1 MRYLKTYNERLKSWT
16 YDYAAKKLGEIGHT
30 KRSQRMKEWAIE
42 VREKEILNDVKLAQE
57 KNKEF
62 GVFSAT
68 VYNAINDRKILSGNF
83 YLEMTVESEV
93 FSDRVYDWLWEYH
106 ERNKLTDLSMMLEFA
121 LIPADEETYLKMRE
135 DSEDLNH
142 LNENW
147 FYNGRYW
154 INYIDV
160 NLYKGF
166 NQKFEVSE
174 FYSKDGIKFIFNS
187 RRDAV
192 KFKKIVVDALEGKT
206 NWSSYKKSDG
216 IATQADCFKS
226 IIYDDNT
233 WNALLGN
240 IEVDTNKDIL
250 SYPGDAVN
258 LLTEDVYLNALNAVK
273 NMSVNRYYID

>member
-1 MRYLKTYNERLKSWT
+1 MRYLKTYNERLNAWR
-16 YDYAAKKLGEIGHT
+16 YEVAARKLDSIGHV
-30 KRSQRMKEWAIE
+30 KRSQKMREWANK

-68 VYNAINDRKILSGNF
+68 VYNVIDDIELLSGNF
-83 YLEMTVESEV
+83 YLEMTVESGT

-106 ERNKLTDLSMMLEFA
+106 KSNKLTDLSMMLEFA
-121 LIPADEETYLKMRE
+121 LIPADEETYLKMRK
-135 DSEDLNH
+135 DDEDLNH
-142 LNENW
+142 LNLNW
-147 FYNGRYW
+147 LSSGKYW

-166 NQKFEVSE
+166 NQKFEVSD

-192 KFKKIVVDALEGKT
+192 RFKKLIVDALEGKT
-206 NWSSYKKSDG
+206 NWSSYKTRDG
-216 IATQADCFKS
+216 IISQADEFKS
-226 IIYDDNT
+226 IIHTDDI
-233 WNALLGN
+233 WNEILGN
-240 IEVDTNKDIL
+240 IEKDTNKDIL

-273 NMSVNRYYID
+273 NMSINRYYID

>member
-1 MRYLKTYNERLKSWT
+1 MRYLKTYNERLKSWK
-16 YDYAAKKLGEIGHT
+16 YEDVARKLDSIGHV
-30 KRSQRMKEWAIE
+30 KRSQKMREWANK

-68 VYNAINDRKILSGNF
+68 VYNTGNNGKLLSGNF

-93 FSDRVYDWLWEYH
+93 FSERVYDWLYYYH
-106 ERNKLTDLSMMLEFA
+106 RDGEVDDLSMMLEFA
-121 LIPADEETYLKMRE
+121 LIPADEETYLKMTE
-135 DSEDLNH
+135 DNEDLNH
-142 LNENW
+142 LNLNW
-147 FYNGRYW
+147 RYNGRYW

-166 NQKFEVSE
+166 NPKFEVSQ
-174 FYSKDGIKFIFNS
+174 FYSKDGIKFLFNS

-192 KFKKIVVDALEGKT
+192 KFKKIVVDTLEGKT
-206 NWSSYKKSDG
+206 NWSSYKKRDG
-216 IATQADCFKS
+216 MVTQADCFKS

-240 IEVDTNKDIL
+240 IEVDINKDIL
-250 SYPGDAVN
+250 SYPADAVN